1 MGGVSQVDS
10 SGLGSLVAAYMGL
23 QKCGGDLKLVQ
34 LSEHLEELMVMTKL
48 LTVFD
53 IYEDE
58 ALALQSFRPS
68 SAV

>member
-1 MGGVSQVDS
+1 
-10 SGLGSLVAAYMGL
+10 MGL